1 MARSRL
7 LDIAKQRRREYAIAA
22 DEAAQAMRETADP
35 MLKENWARVEAA
47 YRALIAEL
55 EEK

>member
-1 MARSRL
+1 MNRRVF
-7 LDIAKQRRREYAIAA
+7 DIAKQRRREYAIAA
-22 DEAAQAMRETADP
+22 DEAAQAARETTDP